1 MPGRL
6 PQRNPPLEEQIIDI
20 LQERITEGF
29 YPVASRLP
37 AESELAEEFN
47 VSRTTIRTALSV
59 LSSNGMLKRRHG
71 VGTFVSPL
79 SQISN
84 SLIEI
89 RNYKDLITSQGFEYR
104 HQHLGA
110 ELKTPSRQMSG
121 VLRLEPGDRVVEI
134 EKAFFADDEV
144 LIYNTVSI
152 PEWVFKDTFSNED
165 MLQPGFTSK
174 FFEFL
179 EQCQHPVTDFHGTV
193 KSEIAQHIP
202 ILVDEM
208 KIDPYTPILVIEEL
222 GYDQDGEP
230 VMFQVERLVGDRM
243 TFEVARKRKSG
254 T

>member
-59 LSSNGMLKRRHG
+59 LSSTGMLNRRHG

-89 RNYKDLITSQGFEYR
+89 RHYRDLITAQGFEYNHR
-104 HQHLGA
+104 DLSA
-110 ELKTPSRQMSG
+110 EIKVPSPEISEA
-121 VLRLEPGDRVVEI
+121 LELEPGGRVVEI
-134 EKAFFADDEV
+134 EKAFLADGEV

-152 PEWVFKDTFSNED
+152 PEWVFKDVFSTEEVV
-165 MLQPGFTSK
+165 QPGFTSK
-174 FFEFL
+174 FFEFM
-179 EQCQHPVTDFHGTV
+179 EKCQHPVADFFGAV
-193 KSEIAQHIP
+193 KSEIALNIP
-202 ILVDEM
+202 ILVDELN
-208 KIDPYTPILVIEEL
+208 IDLYTPILVIEEI
-222 GYDQDGEP
+222 GYDQNGKP
-230 VMFQVERLVGDRM
+230 AVFQIERLVGDRM
-243 TFEVARKRKSG
+243 TFEVARKRKTS